1 MKKQF
6 LMVSVL
12 VGLSLTTQA
21 VKASGTASKVD
32 ASTTT
37 LSHKRETLS
46 EVIQTLIKKEFV
58 GAYASSSASLTISI
72 LENYQNNQSAYL
84 KASKAEQALFNETVQ
99 SIVNQ
104 GSVNSDEKTN
114 NWVKEINK
122 SAKAINAI
130 WSVLAIEPKIE
141 ADFSNV
147 SEQKEDL
154 IVVFQN

>member
-12 VGLSLTTQA
+12 VGLSLTATA
-21 VKASGTASKVD
+21 VKASGTASNVD
-32 ASTTT
+32 ASTTV
-37 LSHKRETLS
+37 LSHKKETLS
-46 EVIQTLIKKEFV
+46 EVIQSLIKKDFV
-58 GAYASSSASLTISI
+58 GANASTSASLTISI

-84 KASKAEQALFNETVQ
+84 KASKAEQVLFNKTVQ
-99 SIVNQ
+99 AIVNQ
-104 GSVNSDEKTN
+104 GTGVMDEKTN
-114 NWVKEINK
+114 VWVKEINK

-130 WSVLAIEPKIE
+130 WSVLATEPKIDT
-141 ADFSNV
+141 DFSND

>member
-12 VGLSLTTQA
+12 VGLSLTATA
-21 VKASGTASKVD
+21 VKASGTASNAD
-32 ASTTT
+32 ASTTI
-37 LSHKRETLS
+37 LSHKKETLS
-46 EVIQTLIKKEFV
+46 EVIQSLIKKDFV
-58 GAYASSSASLTISI
+58 GANASTSASLTISI

-84 KASKAEQALFNETVQ
+84 KASKAEQVLFNKTVQ
-99 SIVNQ
+99 AIVNQ
-104 GSVNSDEKTN
+104 GTGVMDEKTN
-114 NWVKEINK
+114 VWVKEINK

-130 WSVLAIEPKIE
+130 WSVLATEPKIDT
-141 ADFSNV
+141 DFSND

>member
-12 VGLSLTTQA
+12 VGLSLTATA
-21 VKASGTASKVD
+21 VKASGTASNVD
-32 ASTTT
+32 ASTTV
-37 LSHKRETLS
+37 LSHKKETLS
-46 EVIQTLIKKEFV
+46 EVIQSLIKKDFV
-58 GAYASSSASLTISI
+58 GAYASTSASLTISI

-84 KASKAEQALFNETVQ
+84 KASKAEQVLFNKTVQ
-99 SIVNQ
+99 AIVNQ
-104 GSVNSDEKTN
+104 GTGVMDEKTN
-114 NWVKEINK
+114 VWVKEINK

-130 WSVLAIEPKIE
+130 WSVLATEPKIDT
-141 ADFSNV
+141 DFSND

>member
-12 VGLSLTTQA
+12 VGLSLTATA
-21 VKASGTASKVD
+21 VKASGTASNVD
-32 ASTTT
+32 ASTTV
-37 LSHKRETLS
+37 LSHKKETLS
-46 EVIQTLIKKEFV
+46 EVIQSLIKKDFV
-58 GAYASSSASLTISI
+58 GAYASTSASLTISI

-84 KASKAEQALFNETVQ
+84 KASKAEQALFNKTVQ
-99 SIVNQ
+99 AIVNQ
-104 GSVNSDEKTN
+104 GTGVMDEKTN
-114 NWVKEINK
+114 VWVKEINK

-130 WSVLAIEPKIE
+130 WSVLATEPKIDT
-141 ADFSNV
+141 DFSND

>member
-12 VGLSLTTQA
+12 VGLSLTTTA
-21 VKASGTASKVD
+21 VKANGTASNVD
-32 ASTTT
+32 TSTIV
-37 LSHKRETLS
+37 LSLNKETLS
-46 EVIQTLIKKEFV
+46 EVIQSLIKKEFL

-84 KASKAEQALFNETVQ
+84 KASKAEQVLFNKTVQ
-99 SIVNQ
+99 AIVNQ
-104 GSVNSDEKTN
+104 GTGVMDEKTN
-114 NWVKEINK
+114 VWVKEINK

-130 WSVLAIEPKIE
+130 WSVLATEPKIDT
-141 ADFSNV
+141 DFSND

>member
-12 VGLSLTTQA
+12 VGLSLTTTA
-21 VKASGTASKVD
+21 VKASGTASNVD
-32 ASTTT
+32 ASTTV
-37 LSHKRETLS
+37 LSNNKETLS
-46 EVIQTLIKKEFV
+46 EVIQSLIKKDFL
-58 GAYASSSASLTISI
+58 GAHATTSASLTISI

-84 KASKAEQALFNETVQ
+84 KANKTDQALFNKTVN

-104 GSVNSDEKTN
+104 TGVSDEKTN

-130 WSVLAIEPKIE
+130 WAVLSIEPEIN
-141 ADFSNV
+141 ADFSND
-147 SEQKEDL
+147 SEQNQDL

>member
-12 VGLSLTTQA
+12 VGLSLTATA
-21 VKASGTASKVD
+21 VKASGTASNVD
-32 ASTTT
+32 ASTTV
-37 LSHKRETLS
+37 LSHKKETLS
-46 EVIQTLIKKEFV
+46 EVIQSLIKKDFV
-58 GAYASSSASLTISI
+58 GANASTSASLTISI

-84 KASKAEQALFNETVQ
+84 KASKAEQVLFNKTVQ
-99 SIVNQ
+99 AIVNQ
-104 GSVNSDEKTN
+104 GTDVMDEKTN
-114 NWVKEINK
+114 VWVKEINK

-130 WSVLAIEPKIE
+130 WSVLATEPKIDT
-141 ADFSNV
+141 DFSND

>member
-12 VGLSLTTQA
+12 VGLSLTATA
-21 VKASGTASKVD
+21 VKASGTASNVD
-32 ASTTT
+32 ASTTV
-37 LSHKRETLS
+37 LSHKKETLS
-46 EVIQTLIKKEFV
+46 EVIQSLIKKDFV
-58 GAYASSSASLTISI
+58 GSNTSTSASLTISI

-84 KASKAEQALFNETVQ
+84 KASKAEQVLFNKTVQ
-99 SIVNQ
+99 AIVNQ
-104 GSVNSDEKTN
+104 AGVSDEKTN
-114 NWVKEINK
+114 AWVKEINK

-130 WSVLAIEPKIE
+130 WSVLATEPKIDT
-141 ADFSNV
+141 DFSND